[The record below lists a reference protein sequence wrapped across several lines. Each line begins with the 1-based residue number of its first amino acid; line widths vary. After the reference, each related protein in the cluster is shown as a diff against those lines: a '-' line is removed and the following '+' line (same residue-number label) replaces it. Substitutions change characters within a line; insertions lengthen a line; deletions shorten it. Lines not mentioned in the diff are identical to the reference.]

1 MHHLFTTFLLATDTE
16 NVQSSRQ
23 TTMMRRSLN
32 SESLRNLRF
41 DDNHDDACQWHSAL
55 SSVTCTDGTIT
66 AIRLVGYTSIPCLSI
81 HWLPP
86 TTKFLYGRDLVLSGG
101 WTSRVLPRAL
111 RHMCLEQCNFGW
123 REKQKNYEIDLRALP
138 ENMEELI
145 IDNVCSLADVTAKVV
160 IDHLPQTMRLLLLRA
175 WPVTNL
181 YIGELPPS
189 IEKLAFF
196 YDGIWAPFNI
206 STLDGEVVDWGERVG
221 VMRSGKLPNVR
232 KMSRWYDT
240 HYHW

>member
-1 MHHLFTTFLLATDTE
+1 MEMTLAIGNSGST
-16 NVQSSRQ
+16 SSI
-23 TTMMRRSLN
+23 
-32 SESLRNLRF
+32 
-41 DDNHDDACQWHSAL
+41 
-55 SSVTCTDGTIT
+55 TCTDGTIT
-66 AIRLVGYTSIPCLSI
+66 AIHLDDQGTGVRI

-86 TTKFLYGRDLVLSGG
+86 TTEFLFVHDLTLGGG

-111 RHMCLEQCNFGW
+111 RGSRYMCLEKCDFGW
-123 REKQKNYEIDLRALP
+123 GREEQKNYEIDLRALP

-145 IDNVCSLADVTAKVV
+145 IDNVWSPVDVTAKVV

-175 WPVTNL
+175 FQITNV

-189 IEKLAFF
+189 IEKLAVF

-206 STLDGEVVDWGERVG
+206 GTLDGEVADWGERVG

-232 KMSRWYDT
+232 KMSHWYDT